1 MGTPITASGYV
12 STRKGPFS
20 REIGRIKVV
29 TRSAQ
34 FRPYYRIEKKF
45 VSVLL
50 DDCAFFVKYTLFYE
64 VKKYE
69 L

>member
-34 FRPYYRIEKKF
+34 FRPYYRIEEN
-45 VSVLL
+45 VLVPL
-50 DDCAFFVKYTLFYE
+50 DDCAFFVR
-64 VKKYE
+64 
-69 L
+69 